1 MVGSAGVNDEHAVWV
16 DLGLQLP
23 SAAGTRHWTVDFH
36 DRLVLVSGSV
46 VARVHPL
53 NVVAR
58 RRNRPEEG
66 DEVLT
71 ERTVVSTALVL
82 TILPERA
89 LDVVSEVLEPVVP
102 VVVVPSDRKSTR
114 LNSSHIPLSRMP
126 SSA

>member
-23 SAAGTRHWTVDFH
+23 SAAGTRHWTVDLH

-102 VVVVPSDRKSTR
+102 VVVVPSAHSATPQTDRST
-114 LNSSHIPLSRMP
+114 SC
-126 SSA
+126 SAEL